1 MTTSRRLIA
10 ILTLIV
16 MMAVPLASHAIDQP
30 SSSNTQPAQGGPGF
44 AVRNEQTGT
53 LNFLSLAGGQTVQ
66 SLTSAQGTINQI
78 ASQFG
83 LPSGSQMSLTGT
95 NRSPFGTVSY
105 RYQQM
110 HNGVPVIGGE
120 LILHTDRSG
129 KASAVSGELA
139 QNITLNTVPTISTA
153 TASQQAVGYVARGL
167 GLNASSLRVSTPEL
181 MIYDSSLISPFVQ
194 PYELVWVMRVASNT
208 GPESYLVL
216 VNAQYNGIRLVIEQF
231 HTALTPEQQAYLEQR
246 QEENGNEPLVA
257 LPEDGPWTNP
267 ALLPNYNMTVNTYDS
282 NDTPDTD
289 GNGSS
294 VLMCTT
300 TQPNPPDQ
308 LSGPNSCDGTSTVTQ
323 ANAAHYFV
331 LQTLNTYDLHYGRN
345 SIDNAGATVLSNV
358 NYTPTAGQTFSN
370 AGWDTEAQ
378 HMVFG
383 NGDFFAT
390 DDIVGHEL
398 SHGVTNHGANLFY
411 YYESGAINEANSD
424 IMGEMLD
431 QLNGIDS
438 FGNPESAADRWL
450 MGEDLG
456 IGFIRDMADP
466 TNIPPATGAASPDR
480 MQSPYYYAPEG
491 AYLNGIASDNGGV
504 HYNNGVANKAA
515 YLMVDGDTFNGYTI
529 SPLAPDPAD
538 AYILVGAIWYEQ
550 QFMLTTGS
558 DYGVLYATL
567 NTACQNL
574 IGVPIPGTS
583 ETLSSADCN
592 EVNEATL
599 ATEMNLEPA
608 YDGYRPQ
615 LDPICVNI
623 GASET
628 VLYHDDISGGMTNFV
643 SGAVVGVDLWKTRD
657 DYSRDNTTAL
667 WSDHADNN
675 DSWVATANEVALTG
689 NTEYYLHFW
698 HAYGFDDDTI
708 FGLPYAWDGGVLEY
722 SIDNGASWLD
732 MGSMFHSGKGYNGVI
747 DDLFGSNPLLGREA
761 FIYDS
766 HGYVA
771 SRFDIS
777 SLAGEN
783 VRFRWRYGTNFLAG
797 DLAWVID
804 DISVLGCTG
813 GTVPTDT
820 PVPPSDTPAPPT
832 DTPIPPT
839 DTPVPP
845 TDTPV
850 SPTDTPIPPTDTP
863 VPPTD
868 TPVPPTDTPI
878 PPTDTPGT
886 TISLVA
892 SAQCVGPNLEIT
904 ITAGDSPFN
913 ILASTAP
920 PGNSPFF
927 NVPVGVYV
935 SNGPGLWTNVRVIE
949 QSGNQQIAALG
960 NFTCTD
966 ATNTPV
972 PPTDT
977 PVPGTDTPIPP
988 TDTPAPPTDTPSSP
1002 IDTPVPPG
1010 LVASGTCN
1018 GEQLE
1023 ITISS
1028 GEAPFTITATAGI
1041 NMPVLGVNLGTT
1053 VITGPEK
1060 WDNVRVVETSGNF
1073 EEVSLGTFKCNP
1085 DEVPVPLTPPHL
1097 SRLTDTTPTFTWT
1110 SIPDSNNYRVWVF
1123 DDANPSLRTV
1133 DIRQNSGGPTQLT
1146 LNQSLA
1152 IGRYF
1157 WRVRGR
1163 VNRIWSAWS
1172 IRFTFFID
1180 PPAVAPPPPN
1190 SHNAPVPT
1198 IGAPPGDVTPTAL
1211 PAPPNSR

>member
-10 ILTLIV
+10 VLTLIV
-16 MMAVPLASHAIDQP
+16 MMAVPLASHAIEHP
-30 SSSNTQPAQGGPGF
+30 SSPVTQPAQGGTGF
-44 AVRNEQTGT
+44 TVRNGQTGT
-53 LNFLSLAGGQTVQ
+53 LNFLSLTGGQTVQ
-66 SLTSAQGTINQI
+66 SLTSAQSTINQI

-83 LPSGSQMSLTGT
+83 LPPGSQMSLTGT
-95 NRSPFGTVSY
+95 NPSPFGTVSY

-120 LILHTDRSG
+120 LVLHTDRTG

-153 TASQQAVGYVARGL
+153 SASQQAAGYVARGL
-167 GLNASSLRVSTPEL
+167 GQNASSLRVSTPKL

-194 PYELVWVMRVASNT
+194 PHELVWVMTVASNT

-231 HTALTPEQQAYLEQR
+231 HTILTPEQQAYLEQR
-246 QEENGNEPLVA
+246 QEENGGQPLVA
-257 LPEDGPWTNP
+257 LPADGPWANP
-267 ALLPNYNMTVNTYDS
+267 ALLPNHNMTVNTFDS
-282 NDTPDTD
+282 NSTPDTD
-289 GNGSS
+289 GQGAS
-294 VLMCTT
+294 VLMCST

-308 LSGPNSCDGTSTVTQ
+308 ISGPNSCDGTSTVTQ

-331 LQTLNTYDLHYGRN
+331 LQTLNLYDLHFGRN
-345 SIDNAGATVLSNV
+345 SIDDNGAMVLSNV
-358 NYTPTAGQTFSN
+358 NYRLNASQPFSN

-383 NGDFFAT
+383 DGDFFAT

-424 IMGEMLD
+424 IMGELLD

-438 FGNPESAADRWL
+438 FANPESPADRWL
-450 MGEDLG
+450 LGEDLG
-456 IGFIRDMADP
+456 IGFIRDMANP
-466 TNIPPATGAASPDR
+466 PNIPPATGAASPDR
-480 MQSPYYYAPEG
+480 MRSPHYFAPEG
-491 AYLNGIASDNGGV
+491 AYLDGIASDNGGV
-504 HYNNGVANKAA
+504 HYNSGVANKAT

-538 AYILVGAIWYEQ
+538 SYILAGAIWYEQ
-550 QFMLTTGS
+550 QFMLTSGS

-574 IGVPIPGTS
+574 IGVPIPGTG

-615 LDPICVNI
+615 VEPVCANV

-628 VLYHDDISGGMTNFV
+628 VLYHDDITGGTTNFV
-643 SGAVVGVDLWKTRD
+643 SGAEVGVDLWTTRD
-657 DYSRDNTTAL
+657 DYSRDDTTAL
-667 WSDHADNN
+667 WSGHADNN
-675 DSWVATANEVALTG
+675 DSWVATANPVALTG
-689 NTEYYLHFW
+689 STEYYLHFW

-732 MGSMFHSGKGYNGVI
+732 MGSMFQSGKGYNGVI
-747 DDLFGSNPLLGREA
+747 DDLFASNPLLGREA

-813 GTVPTDT
+813 G
-820 PVPPSDTPAPPT
+820 AA
-832 DTPIPPT
+832 PT

-845 TDTPV
+845 TDTSV
-850 SPTDTPIPPTDTP
+850 PPTDTP

-868 TPVPPTDTPI
+868 TPVPPTDTP
-878 PPTDTPGT
+878 GT
-886 TISLVA
+886 TTALVA
-892 SAQCVGPNLEIT
+892 SAQCAGPNLEIT

-913 ILASTAP
+913 ILASSAP

-927 NVPVGVYV
+927 NVPVGVYT
-935 SNGPGLWTNVRVIE
+935 SNGPGTWTNVRVIE
-949 QSGNQQIAALG
+949 QSGNQQTATLG

-966 ATNTPV
+966 ATDTPV

-977 PVPGTDTPIPP
+977 PLPGTDTPVPP

-1002 IDTPVPPG
+1002 TDTPVPPG
-1010 LVASGTCN
+1010 LAASGTCN

-1023 ITISS
+1023 ITITS
-1028 GEAPFTITATAGI
+1028 GEAPFNIMATAGI

-1073 EEVSLGTFKCNP
+1073 EEASLGTFKCRP
-1085 DEVPVPLTPPHL
+1085 DERPVPLTPPHQ

-1110 SIPDSNNYRVWVF
+1110 SIPDTNNYRVWVF
-1123 DDANPSLRTV
+1123 DNADPSLRTV
-1133 DIRQNSGGPTQLT
+1133 DIRQNSGGATQLT

-1152 IGRYF
+1152 VGRYF
-1157 WRVRGR
+1157 WRVRAR
-1163 VNRIWSAWS
+1163 VNRIWSLWS

-1180 PPAVAPPPPN
+1180 PPAAAPPN
-1190 SHNAPVPT
+1190 NRSAPVPT
-1198 IGAPPGDVTPTAL
+1198 IALPAPTLGAPPGDITPTAL